1 MKIKALN
8 KIVLL
13 LTTIFLV
20 AGCTSPS
27 DQNKAGGK
35 KSVKI
40 MAYDESYFYQE
51 YGELFKMK
59 FPNTDIEIVSS
70 SKLYDRSNKN
80 QNFNEALSKFLEEE
94 QPDVLLLEPESI
106 RKLAVSGKLAE
117 LQPLINRDK
126 YDLTT
131 YSQGILES
139 IKEIGDGKLFA
150 LSPKFNINAIM
161 YNADLF
167 KKYVIEPPHD
177 GMTWQEVFDTARR
190 FPTDGSEKERVY
202 GYEIQTGMGLDE
214 LVSIIGNSEGL
225 HFYNKKTMKMTINN
239 DSWKKIYKM
248 TKDAVDS
255 KALYTSSGGDA
266 KSMEESQPF
275 IMGRAAMT
283 VNASYYLNNIKQAAD
298 NIKDYKGFEVG
309 IAAGPADPTDPTKSR
324 GYLSTLF
331 AIRADSPNIDVAW
344 DFVKFVNG
352 EEVAKVRSKT
362 VNDGL
367 STRQGIS
374 KEFNGIS
381 LEPFYKLQPKIT
393 VDIDANE
400 PLPSK
405 FIGEYYTILQREVK
419 LFKENKKTVD
429 EALDT
434 VQNEAQFALDQ
445 AFKDQGEKKAPKNK

>member
-1 MKIKALN
+1 MKLKGLN
-8 KIVLL
+8 KIVLI
-13 LTTIFLV
+13 LTTIFLI

-27 DQNKAGGK
+27 DQNKAGEK

-51 YGELFKMK
+51 YGELFNLK
-59 FPNTDIEIVSS
+59 FPNTAIEIVSS

-80 QNFNEALSKFLEEE
+80 QKFDEVLSKFLEEE

-106 RKLAVSGKLAE
+106 QRLAVSGKLVD

-139 IKEIGDGKLFA
+139 IKELGDGKLFA
-150 LSPKFNINAIM
+150 LTPQFNVNAIF

-167 KKYVIEPPHD
+167 KKYGIEPPHD

-190 FPTDGSEKERVY
+190 FPIDGSEKEREY
-202 GYEIQTGMGLDE
+202 GYETQSGLGLDE
-214 LVSIIGNSEGL
+214 LVTIIGNSQGL
-225 HFYNKKTMKMTINN
+225 NFYDEKTKKIVINN

-255 KALYTSSGGDA
+255 KTVYMSGG
-266 KSMEESQPF
+266 SGSGSVEESQPF

-283 VNASYYLNNIKQAAD
+283 VNSSYYLNNIKQAA
-298 NIKDYKGFEVG
+298 NSIKDYKGFEVG
-309 IAAGPADPTDPTKSR
+309 IAAGPADPTDPTKTM

-331 AIRADSPNIDVAW
+331 AIRADSSNIDAAW

-352 EEVAKVRSKT
+352 EEIAKIRSKIMS
-362 VNDGL
+362 DGL
-367 STRQGIS
+367 STRQGIN

-381 LEPFYKLQPKIT
+381 LEPFYKLQPRIQTKIN
-393 VDIDANE
+393 DKDPIPDN
-400 PLPSK
+400 
-405 FIGEYYTILQREVK
+405 FISTFYNILQREMQ
-419 LFKENKKTVD
+419 LAREDKKTVD

-434 VQNEAQFALDQ
+434 VKDEAQFALDQ
-445 AFKDQGEKKAPKNK
+445 AFKDQESKKESNK